1 MIVIIGHRN
10 GGGERGKGRGG
21 EGEEQEGWERARG
34 ERVSKSD
41 GIVTIFLLCIALAT
55 GSTLT
60 LSCQPGIPQ
69 WIQKR
74 TEDDGS
80 TSKRNLASLE

>member
-1 MIVIIGHRN
+1 M
-10 GGGERGKGRGG
+10 GG
-21 EGEEQEGWERARG
+21 EGEGQEGWEGARG
-34 ERVSKSD
+34 ERVPKSD
-41 GIVTIFLLCIALAT
+41 GMVTIFPLCIALAT

-80 TSKRNLASLE
+80 TSKRNSASLE